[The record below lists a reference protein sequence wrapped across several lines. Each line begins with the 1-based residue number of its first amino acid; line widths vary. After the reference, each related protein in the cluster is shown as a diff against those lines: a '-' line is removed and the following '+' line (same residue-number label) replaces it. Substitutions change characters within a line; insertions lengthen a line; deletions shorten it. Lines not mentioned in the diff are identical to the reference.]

1 MQKYEFRKNA
11 RHFFRKPLRCI
22 ENRCNFAARLKAR
35 QPVNWTTCT
44 AATMLYGRHD
54 VYGCHNVTALLT
66 AERKGMYGFDSKT
79 NCHVSMPSLAVT
91 LVNLDCKKVIGEN
104 NYALAA

>member
-1 MQKYEFRKNA
+1 MTT
-11 RHFFRKPLRCI
+11 LTV
-22 ENRCNFAARLKAR
+22 NFGADTWVSPNHTK
-35 QPVNWTTCT
+35 
-44 AATMLYGRHD
+44 LYTLNSKLTKGRD
-54 VYGCHNVTALLT
+54 
-66 AERKGMYGFDSKT
+66 GFDSKM